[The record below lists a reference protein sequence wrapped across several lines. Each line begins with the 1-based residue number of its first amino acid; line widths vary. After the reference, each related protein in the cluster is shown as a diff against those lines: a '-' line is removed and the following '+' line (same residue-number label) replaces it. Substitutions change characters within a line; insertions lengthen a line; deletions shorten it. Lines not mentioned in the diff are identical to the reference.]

1 MFVFVFKF
9 FISYFILAGA
19 LGVFAM
25 YFQPQ
30 GSIFTFKFLAPF
42 LLLSSFVMLI
52 ALKISGL
59 LSSSTKLYTADYSD
73 TLERDLASINY
84 SGDMDVITNKMFE
97 IVKKNIETSFMNV
110 YISDGKGT
118 LDVAYTSNNE
128 TKSISLNN
136 PIFDFLLNI
145 DKSVIIYSAI
155 EKEHALSPME
165 NELKKFL
172 KEHTFFFGEVLVGFF
187 SLQARGK

>member
-1 MFVFVFKF
+1 MDNNISEATVNVEGTGRKRKPLNKYVKIGLVA
-9 FISYFILAGA
+9 FI
-19 LGVFAM
+19 V
-25 YFQPQ
+25 
-30 GSIFTFKFLAPF
+30 
-42 LLLSSFVMLI
+42 I
-52 ALKISGL
+52 ALSIWFY
-59 LSSSTKLYTADYSD
+59 YTF
-73 TLERDLASINY
+73 
-84 SGDMDVITNKMFE
+84 FE

-165 NELKKFL
+165 NELKKF
-172 KEHTFFFGEVLVGFF
+172 F
-187 SLQARGK
+187 SFVKSPIKPEFYLL